1 MAIKT
6 LKPTIKTKRTANKM
20 NDRQK
25 YNNKN
30 NNNNNGRKGNL
41 EIEYAKRE
49 ISLQCNEISMLS
61 RVSLVK
67 FGNRLRIEIW
77 QHFS

>member
-25 YNNKN
+25 YNN
-30 NNNNNGRKGNL
+30 NNNNGRKGNL
-41 EIEYAKRE
+41 EIEYAKRGRNQFA
-49 ISLQCNEISMLS
+49 LQRDFNALS
-61 RVSLVK
+61 SKVL
-67 FGNRLRIEIW
+67 
-77 QHFS
+77 

>member
-25 YNNKN
+25 YNNN
-30 NNNNNGRKGNL
+30 NNNKNGRKGNL

-49 ISLQCNEISMLS
+49 ISLHCNEISMLS
-61 RVSLVK
+61 RVKSCEV
-67 FGNRLRIEIW
+67 W
-77 QHFS
+77 QQSAH

>member
-25 YNNKN
+25 YNNN
-30 NNNNNGRKGNL
+30 NSNGRKENL
-41 EIEYAKRE
+41 EIEYAKMGQ
-49 ISLQCNEISMLS
+49 ISLHCNEISMLS
-61 RVSLVK
+61 REKFCEVWQQSALTLQCSL
-67 FGNRLRIEIW
+67 E
-77 QHFS
+77 